1 MPKESAITAQNL
13 DFITNIDLKV
23 FASYIKT
30 LRSMSI
36 FLRFSAIYY
45 FYMQTTVEL
54 TAQTT
59 VCIHLNCNI
68 TSITLKGSLSAI
80 WTEIHCIPVSTGILP
95 HSLPE
100 WAFRARP
107 GLWRICL

>member
-30 LRSMSI
+30 LRSMNI

-45 FYMQTTVEL
+45 FYMQL

-59 VCIHLNCNI
+59 VCIHLNSDI
-68 TSITLKGSLSAI
+68 TFIKLKGSLSAI
-80 WTEIHCIPVSTGILP
+80 WTEIHCMTLQRWSKITCENFPVIYS
-95 HSLPE
+95 
-100 WAFRARP
+100 
-107 GLWRICL
+107 